1 MVIMFVVR
9 QMMVASKMTGITRI
23 LQVEMPVI
31 TREISLLNPFKNDS
45 ICRKKK
51 LYLLF

>member
-1 MVIMFVVR
+1 MELI
-9 QMMVASKMTGITRI
+9 SKMIDITRI

-51 LYLLF
+51 LYLLI